1 MAHEQFT
8 PHFLEE
14 VLKLALVN
22 KDVASI
28 ISEHL
33 EFSLIPVELKSHKII
48 LKTFVD
54 YFKSTNRIPTAG
66 TLTQA
71 LQSSADVYSII
82 NKVINTA
89 VPDKDQTINS
99 LESYIKRVK
108 FQKLYAKV
116 ADMYNN
122 GDQEGAIT
130 AQAEESSKIVGFSI
144 RGRSS
149 YFEDVFDGFKERDDA
164 RFIES
169 QSGTNNHQKVLFG
182 IDLLDNITYGG
193 SEQGETDCFVGR
205 SGSGKTKWLRWRG
218 VSAARMGF
226 KVLHIQ
232 AEGTKKECLDGYDCT
247 WTAIVKKELKT
258 GSISP
263 TILKRLDKISRD
275 IKLKGGN
282 IKVVAFEKFETA
294 SMRDVRNM
302 VLEYYKIEGAFPDL
316 LILDYLELFD
326 PGNGKR
332 YAPTTEGEK
341 YRREASARALK
352 NICNEFGIRG
362 ATASQ
367 ANDIAPADYNRR
379 DFVMTRHNIAGAKGL
394 QDSFSYLFTWNVTS
408 EEYEDQLGRLYVDKC
423 REYRGQQTIRICT
436 AFDRDRFYDRGRTI
450 SLFKEDYEN

>member
-33 EFSLIPVELKSHKII
+33 EYSLIPVELKSHKII

-54 YFKSTNRIPTAG
+54 YFKSTNRLPSAG

-71 LQSSADVYSII
+71 LQSSAEVYSIMNKII
-82 NKVINTA
+82 NIA

-99 LESYIKRVK
+99 LENYIKRVK
-108 FQKLYAKV
+108 FQKLYSKV
-116 ADMYNN
+116 AEMYNN
-122 GDQEGAIT
+122 GDQDGAIT
-130 AQAEESSKIVGFSI
+130 TQADESVKIVGFSI
-144 RGRSS
+144 RGKSS
-149 YFEDVFDGFKERDDA
+149 YFEDVFDGFKDRDDL

-169 QSGTNNHQKVLFG
+169 QSGTNNHQKVSFG
-182 IDLLDNITYGG
+182 VDLLDNITYGG
-193 SEQGETDCFVGR
+193 SEPGETDCFVGR

-226 KVLHIQ
+226 KVLHVQ

-247 WTAIVKKELKT
+247 WTAIIKKELKT

-263 TILKRLDKISRD
+263 TILKRLDKISKD

-294 SMRDVRNM
+294 SMRDVRNI
-302 VLEYYKIEGAFPDL
+302 VLEYYKVEGCFPDL

-332 YAPTTEGEK
+332 YSPTTEGEK

-352 NICNEFGIRG
+352 NICNEFGFRG

-367 ANDIAPADYNRR
+367 ANDIAPSDYNRR
-379 DFVMTRHNIAGAKGL
+379 DYVMTRHNIAGAKGL

-408 EEYEDQLGRLYVDKC
+408 EEYEDQMGRLYVDKC

>member
-33 EFSLIPVELKSHKII
+33 EYSLIPVELKSHKII

-54 YFKSTNRIPTAG
+54 YFKSTNRLPSAG

-71 LQSSADVYSII
+71 LQSSAEVYSIMNKII
-82 NKVINTA
+82 NIA
-89 VPDKDQTINS
+89 VPDRDQTINS
-99 LESYIKRVK
+99 LENYIKRVK
-108 FQKLYAKV
+108 FQKLYSKV
-116 ADMYNN
+116 AEMYNN
-122 GDQEGAIT
+122 GDQDGAIT
-130 AQAEESSKIVGFSI
+130 TQADESVKIVGFSI
-144 RGRSS
+144 RGKSS
-149 YFEDVFDGFKERDDA
+149 YFEDVFDGFKDRDDL

-169 QSGTNNHQKVLFG
+169 QSGTSNHQKVSFG
-182 IDLLDNITYGG
+182 VDLLDNITYGG
-193 SEQGETDCFVGR
+193 SEPGETDCFVGR

-247 WTAIVKKELKT
+247 WTAIIKKELKT

-263 TILKRLDKISRD
+263 TILKRLDKISKD

-294 SMRDVRNM
+294 SMRDVRNI
-302 VLEYYKIEGAFPDL
+302 VLEYYKVEGCFPDL

-332 YAPTTEGEK
+332 YSPTTEGEK

-352 NICNEFGIRG
+352 NICNEFGFRG

-367 ANDIAPADYNRR
+367 ANDIAPSDYNRR
-379 DFVMTRHNIAGAKGL
+379 DYVMTRHNIAGAKGL

-408 EEYEDQLGRLYVDKC
+408 EEYEDQMGRLYVDKC

>member
-33 EFSLIPVELKSHKII
+33 EYSLIPVELKSHKII

-54 YFKSTNRIPTAG
+54 YFKSTNRLPSAG

-71 LQSSADVYSII
+71 LQSSAEVYSIMNKII
-82 NKVINTA
+82 NIA

-99 LESYIKRVK
+99 LENYIKRVK
-108 FQKLYAKV
+108 FQKLYSKV
-116 ADMYNN
+116 AEMYNN
-122 GDQEGAIT
+122 GDQDGAIT
-130 AQAEESSKIVGFSI
+130 TQADESVKIVGFSI
-144 RGRSS
+144 RGKSS
-149 YFEDVFDGFKERDDA
+149 YFEDVFDGFKDRDDL

-169 QSGTNNHQKVLFG
+169 QSGTNNHQKVSFG
-182 IDLLDNITYGG
+182 VDLLDNITYGG
-193 SEQGETDCFVGR
+193 SESGETDCFVGR

-226 KVLHIQ
+226 KVLHVQ

-247 WTAIVKKELKT
+247 WTAIIKKELKT

-263 TILKRLDKISRD
+263 TILKRLDKISKD

-294 SMRDVRNM
+294 SMRDVRNI
-302 VLEYYKIEGAFPDL
+302 VLEYYKVEGCFPDL

-332 YAPTTEGEK
+332 YSPTTEGEK

-352 NICNEFGIRG
+352 NICNEFGFRG

-367 ANDIAPADYNRR
+367 ANDIAPSDYNRR
-379 DFVMTRHNIAGAKGL
+379 DYVMTRHNIAGAKGL

-408 EEYEDQLGRLYVDKC
+408 EEYEDQMGRLYVDKC